1 MYTAI
6 PITSRPLDLIYFAF
20 FLVHI
25 PATLL
30 IDLQALYPPSVTP
43 YFIRALPQLYVQMSN
58 DPLIGGVLGMLGDSQ
73 PFVWFKTFLAIE
85 ALFQLPVF
93 VLGARGL
100 WRGETSLSC
109 ICLKRQCMPNQKLDS
124 RSIYVLLL
132 IYGAST
138 TTTTLPCLSVLLT
151 TPITSAQT
159 ITDRVVSVT
168 TSQRLL
174 LLSSYIPFFVIPLV
188 MTIDMASRLSKL
200 VTTGIDAADD
210 KKSS

>member
-1 MYTAI
+1 MRTAI

-30 IDLQALYPPSVTP
+30 IDLQALYPPSLTP

-58 DPLIGGVLGMLGDSQ
+58 DPLIGSVLGMLGDSKH
-73 PFVWFKTFLAIE
+73 FVWFKTFLAIE

-100 WRGETSLSC
+100 WR
-109 ICLKRQCMPNQKLDS
+109 DA

-132 IYGAST
+132 VYGAST

-151 TPITSAQT
+151 TPTTSAQT
-159 ITDRVVSVT
+159 ITDQVISVT
-168 TSQRLL
+168 SSQRLL

-188 MTIDMASRLSKL
+188 MTVDMASRLSKL

>member
-1 MYTAI
+1 MRTAI
-6 PITSRPLDLIYFAF
+6 PITSRPLDLVYFTF

-30 IDLQALYPPSVTP
+30 IDLQALYPPSLTP
-43 YFIRALPQLYVQMSN
+43 YFIRGFPQLYVQMSN
-58 DPLIGGVLGMLGDSQ
+58 DPLIGSVLGMLGDSK
-73 PFVWFKTFLAIE
+73 PFVWFKTFLAVE

-100 WRGETSLSC
+100 WR
-109 ICLKRQCMPNQKLDS
+109 DS

-132 IYGAST
+132 IYAAST
-138 TTTTLPCLSVLLT
+138 TTTTLPCLSVLIT
-151 TPITSAQT
+151 TPTTSAQT
-159 ITDRVVSVT
+159 ITDKVLSVT
-168 TSQRLL
+168 TSQRFL
-174 LLSSYIPFFVIPLV
+174 LLSSYIPFFMIPFI

-200 VTTGIDAADD
+200 VTTGIDAAAD

>member
-1 MYTAI
+1 MRTAS
-6 PITSRPLDLIYFAF
+6 PITSRPLDLVYFAF

-30 IDLQALYPPSVTP
+30 IDLQALYPPSLTP

-58 DPLIGGVLGMLGDSQ
+58 DPLIGSVLGMSGDGQ
-73 PFVWFKTFLAIE
+73 PFVWFKTFLAVE

-100 WRGETSLSC
+100 WR
-109 ICLKRQCMPNQKLDS
+109 DS

-132 IYGAST
+132 IYAAST
-138 TTTTLPCLSVLLT
+138 TTTTLPCLSVLMT
-151 TPITSAQT
+151 TPTTSAQT
-159 ITDRVVSVT
+159 ITDKIVSVT
-168 TSQRLL
+168 TSQRFL
-174 LLSSYIPFFVIPLV
+174 LLSSYIPFFIIPFI

-210 KKSS
+210 KKLS

>member
-1 MYTAI
+1 MRTAI

-20 FLVHI
+20 F
-25 PATLL
+25 P
-30 IDLQALYPPSVTP
+30 ALYPPSLTH
-43 YFIRALPQLYVQMSN
+43 SKH
-58 DPLIGGVLGMLGDSQ
+58 
-73 PFVWFKTFLAIE
+73 FVWFKTFLAIE

-100 WRGETSLSC
+100 WR
-109 ICLKRQCMPNQKLDS
+109 DA

-132 IYGAST
+132 VYGAST
-138 TTTTLPCLSVLLT
+138 TTTTLP
-151 TPITSAQT
+151 AQT
-159 ITDRVVSVT
+159 ITDQVISVT
-168 TSQRLL
+168 SSQRLL

-188 MTIDMASRLSKL
+188 MTVDMASRLSKL

>member
-1 MYTAI
+1 MRTAI
-6 PITSRPLDLIYFAF
+6 PITSRPLDLVYFAF

-30 IDLQALYPPSVTP
+30 IDLQALYPPSLTP

-58 DPLIGGVLGMLGDSQ
+58 DPLIGSVLGMLGDSK
-73 PFVWFKTFLAIE
+73 PFVWFKTFLAVE

-100 WRGETSLSC
+100 WR
-109 ICLKRQCMPNQKLDS
+109 DS

-132 IYGAST
+132 IYAAST
-138 TTTTLPCLSVLLT
+138 TTTTLPCLSVLVT
-151 TPITSAQT
+151 TPTTSAQT
-159 ITDRVVSVT
+159 ITDKVVSVT
-168 TSQRLL
+168 TSQRFL
-174 LLSSYIPFFVIPLV
+174 LLSSYIPFFMIPFI

-200 VTTGIDAADD
+200 VMTGIDAADD

>member
-93 VLGARGL
+93 MLGARGL
-100 WRGETSLSC
+100 WR
-109 ICLKRQCMPNQKLDS
+109 DS